1 MDHLISDTYCMDG
14 LVEKNDNRIRTS
26 ASIHL
31 WKVHATAR
39 RTNGTDVSR
48 PSIVSCTISPTSAT
62 VKSIN
67 TTTKTNYFPSGY
79 TTNHHSKPSLEHIL
93 WLLSQPTD
101 GTFTWRKIQAEGMVE
116 DWQGRIQ
123 WIRKA
128 TKKREMKSHLDELE
142 SNKLV
147 RIKSELER
155 IILFF
160 DRDTWPNGFTPH
172 ADVAH
177 TERNIR
183 QICRSQLQLCLQGGD
198 EFVQE

>member
-1 MDHLISDTYCMDG
+1 MSPLLFGQLFHVAPLNFVGRHNNEGGNG
-14 LVEKNDNRIRTS
+14 LVQKHNRRWIIWYQIHIAWTGWSRRMSIVYKTS
-26 ASIHL
+26 ASIHSRQL
-31 WKVHATAR
+31 HATAR

-48 PSIVSCTISPTSAT
+48 PSIVSCTITPTSAT

-79 TTNHHSKPSLEHIL
+79 TTHHHSKPSLEHIL

-116 DWQGRIQ
+116 DWRGRIQ

-147 RIKSELER
+147 RIKS
-155 IILFF
+155 
-160 DRDTWPNGFTPH
+160 
-172 ADVAH
+172 
-177 TERNIR
+177 
-183 QICRSQLQLCLQGGD
+183 
-198 EFVQE
+198 